1 MVRSASCASPDDAS
15 HRRANH
21 EATNP
26 AAAILRDAR
35 KRAPQDEDFFLGALP
50 LGRFAPGLF
59 LTAVFAA
66 FFAAGFLTTAF
77 FVTPFA
83 FRVFGRFFRAARCAA
98 ASAVLAHTLNSS
110 ESSNNRA
117 GNSQYEF
124 TVTIL
129 ARV

>member
-1 MVRSASCASPDDAS
+1 LLEKAVNYIARIMSAAAYGSPDVQLHICAQG
-15 HRRANH
+15 
-21 EATNP
+21 
-26 AAAILRDAR
+26 RD
-35 KRAPQDEDFFLGALP
+35 DTDFHLADFLL
-50 LGRFAPGLF
+50 
-59 LTAVFAA
+59 A
-66 FFAAGFLTTAF
+66 FFAAGFLTAF
-77 FVTPFA
+77 AAFLAPAFVTTVFLAAPFA
-83 FRVFGRFFRAARCAA
+83 FRAFGRFFRAARCAA